1 MKEHETD
8 GDGSAGA
15 VLPEHITA
23 RNRQIEVGERQ
34 CDLIDDLGILGAAAD
49 VDRELTPRQPV
60 DGLDRAAEVE
70 SVMADA
76 RPVLARTGWV
86 ESSRCLVRELEKA
99 VAT

>member
-34 CDLIDDLGILGAAAD
+34 CDLIDDLGILINSP
-49 VDRELTPRQPV
+49 PR
-60 DGLDRAAEVE
+60 
-70 SVMADA
+70 S
-76 RPVLARTGWV
+76 
-86 ESSRCLVRELEKA
+86 
-99 VAT
+99 